1 MRKIFILF
9 LFPLFVFSHITDERL
24 FTTSDVPSSVMILLD
39 RSLSMD
45 ETTYNYE
52 VLVRLNDYNNGNHD
66 DELDGWYDSTL
77 IPDGPG
83 SIGDFDG
90 QAASSEYILEV
101 DWSNWW
107 SWRTPRVDLTWTLMI
122 KSGGNWYTY
131 SGGSHSWWGRSG
143 SRILTIDVTGLGDIE
158 DIQCYLDIELDYLD
172 IEDMQIDLIKTPR
185 DTPYES
191 TRIKDALL
199 VIHSLLDA
207 NNDGFVTEEDEEYL
221 PVEIAQGCHRTDKTG
236 RVFVPLSTHSSYWDS
251 DLGQSYNETT
261 HNWDNVGSGT
271 MYTDTIGSHF
281 TDVWDH
287 INYTDLGTYTPNG
300 MLIAHAVESIE
311 AFTTFH
317 PELWCMQHCLILIT
331 DGEPNA
337 PRETCNPTS
346 GTGTDYESGSK
357 DMVREAYMAWHDH
370 SIKVFTVGFGTGI
383 TDDGARALNWA
394 GYHGGSQAADSAF
407 IDSMVDVESMD
418 TSAVDGSSCGMSDP
432 RDHFLTGYAYI
443 ASDANA
449 LAGALGKI
457 FREISG
463 YQNRSFTSAEV
474 TSVEEEFL
482 STEYQSRLYIASFLP
497 DTTPLWH
504 GDLRALK
511 LTAGVIDLDDIP
523 DSVLIWS
530 AGDSIANDTADARPI
545 YGIKS
550 NTLLQFDTINFD
562 ASDLDVSSSEVSNVI
577 DRIRDGNSDDNL
589 GYLGDIF
596 HSSPLR
602 VQSPNYFYEDEGWDS
617 FYNVLS
623 ENRSSLIYA
632 GGNDGMLHVFADTIY
647 GQFGKGG
654 HEIAGIIPMNF
665 ISKVRNLSSTHDYF
679 VDGDPMAADVWFP
692 TSNAD
697 STKEWDEW
705 HTVLIAPQ
713 GEGGRAFTAL
723 DVTDP
728 LNETVHPVTSLN
740 FLFDA
745 WQSDTLKER
754 LGYTTSSPIMYKV
767 GVDWTGYPGRYID
780 RFYAFVGGGQFPDP
794 MDISLIDSI
803 SAGSVKGNDIIAF
816 DVWAATSDIDGNI
829 IFIPSAGG
837 SMNYPFVATPAII
850 NVDPQFGNR
859 YDYLF
864 IPDAAGQLWFVNL
877 KISNPLEWR
886 ARKIFQPPLPTS
898 SDSAEIYN
906 WHPAHYR
913 PLIWKDPAY
922 GGYWIAY
929 GTGNRSNIF
938 GECAE
943 RFYAL
948 HYDLDAFGDTSN
960 IPLYSE
966 DSLGLPGNETDC
978 GWMIQLTHDRE
989 KVVTP
994 AIYFQDSLEFFTFS
1008 PGGSAEIGPCDIGGT
1023 GSAARSYTM
1032 HIRTGNSFNPE
1043 GIVMGSGMPQP
1054 PSYSFSISGEGKK
1067 VVQSGG
1073 TIQVLDIGSFMSFRQ
1088 HILWKDEDRD

>member
-1 MRKIFILF
+1 MRKIYILF

-39 RSLSMD
+39 RSTSMD
-45 ETTYNYE
+45 ETTFNYE
-52 VLVRLNDYNNGNHD
+52 VLVRLNDFNNGNRD
-66 DELDGWYDSTL
+66 DELNGWYDSTL

-83 SIGDFDG
+83 SMGDFDG
-90 QAASSEYILEV
+90 QGASSEYLLEV

-107 SWRTPRVDLTWTLMI
+107 TWRTPRIDLTWTLMI
-122 KSGGNWYTY
+122 KSGGSWYTY
-131 SGGSHSWWGRSG
+131 NGGSHTWYGRSG
-143 SRILTIDVTGLGDIE
+143 SQSLTIDVTGLGDIE
-158 DIQCYLDIELDYLD
+158 DIQCYLDIELDYMD

-191 TRIKDALL
+191 TRIRDALL

-207 NNDGFVTEEDEEYL
+207 NNDGLITEEDEENL
-221 PVEIAQGCHRTDKTG
+221 SVKIAQGCHRTDKTG
-236 RVFVPLSTHSSYWDS
+236 RVFVPLSTHSSYYDS
-251 DLGQSYNETT
+251 DLGYSYNETT
-261 HNWDNVGSGT
+261 HNWDNVGGGT
-271 MYTDTIGSHF
+271 MYTDTIGTHF
-281 TDVWDH
+281 ADVWSH

-300 MLIAHAVESIE
+300 MLIGHAVESIE
-311 AFTTFH
+311 AFRTSH

-337 PRETCNPTS
+337 PRETCSPTS
-346 GTGTDYESGSK
+346 STGLDYEAGSK

-370 SIKVFTVGFGTGI
+370 DIKVFAVGFGTDI

-394 GYHGGSQAADSAF
+394 GYHGGTQAADSAF
-407 IDSMVDVESMD
+407 IDSMVDEEGMD
-418 TSAVDGSSCGMSDP
+418 VTAVDGSSCGMDDP

-443 ASDANA
+443 ASDANT
-449 LAGALGKI
+449 LASALGKI

-482 STEYQSRLYIASFLP
+482 STEYQSRLYVASFLP
-497 DTTPLWH
+497 DTTPFWR

-523 DSVLIWS
+523 DSILIWS
-530 AGDSIANDTADARPI
+530 AGDSLANDAADSRPI

-550 NTLLQFDTINFD
+550 NALLQFDTTNFD
-562 ASDLDVSSSEVSNVI
+562 ASDLDVSSSEVSSVI
-577 DRIRDGNSDDNL
+577 DRIRDGNTDDNL

-602 VQSPNYFYEDEGWDS
+602 IQSPNYFYEDEGWDS
-617 FYNVLS
+617 FYNVIS
-623 ENRSSLIYA
+623 KNRSSLIYA
-632 GGNDGMLHVFADTIY
+632 GGNDGMLHVFADTIF
-647 GQFGKGG
+647 GQAGRGG
-654 HEIAGIIPMNF
+654 HEIVSIIPMNF
-665 ISKVRNLSSTHDYF
+665 VSKVRNLSSTHDYF
-679 VDGDPMAADVWFP
+679 VDGNPMAADVWFP
-692 TSNAD
+692 SSNVD
-697 STKEWDEW
+697 STKEWNEW

-728 LNETVHPVTSLN
+728 LNETVHTVTSLN
-740 FLFDA
+740 FLFDS

-780 RFYAFVGGGQFPDP
+780 RFYAFFGGGQFPDP
-794 MDISLIDSI
+794 MDISLVDSI
-803 SAGSVKGNDIIAF
+803 SAGSVKGNDIITF
-816 DVWAATSDIDGNI
+816 DVWAATSGIDGNI
-829 IFIPSAGG
+829 IFIPSAEG
-837 SMNYPFVATPAII
+837 SMDYPFVATPAII

-864 IPDAAGQLWFVNL
+864 ITDAAGQLWFVNL
-877 KISNPLEWR
+877 KVTNPLEWR
-886 ARKIFQPPLPTS
+886 ARKIFQPPLPAS

-906 WHPAHYR
+906 WHPSYYR

-966 DSLGLPGNETDC
+966 DSLGSPGSETDC
-978 GWMIQLTHDRE
+978 GWMLQLTHDRE

-1008 PGGSAEIGPCDIGGT
+1008 PGGSAEIGPCEIGGT
-1023 GSAARSYTM
+1023 GSAARAYTM

-1043 GIVMGSGMPQP
+1043 GIVAGSGMPQP